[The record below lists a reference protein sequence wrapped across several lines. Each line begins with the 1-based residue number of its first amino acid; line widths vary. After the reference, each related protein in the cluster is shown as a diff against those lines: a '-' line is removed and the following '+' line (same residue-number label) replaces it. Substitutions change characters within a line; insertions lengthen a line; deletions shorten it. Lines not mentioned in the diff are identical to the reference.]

1 MSKQIFKFGEKS
13 GYIQNATSTFYDGR
27 HFRSKKEAG
36 YAQHLDILKKADD
49 PAERVAEWEY
59 EPHLE
64 VTCNGK
70 RVFTY
75 KIDFKVTY
83 ADGRIEYVEIKGFET
98 AYFKLKFKIVEAVNN
113 NFQDLDGHGE
123 GAVFNLNIEPFSDL
137 IIIK

>member
-1 MSKQIFKFGEKS
+1 MSKQIYKFGKQQ
-13 GYIQNATSTFYDGR
+13 GYIRNATSCMYDGR
-27 HFRSKKEAG
+27 HYRSKKEAG
-36 YAQHLDILKKADD
+36 YAQHLDILMKADD
-49 PAERVAEWEY
+49 INERVIEWEY

-83 ADGRIEYVEIKGFET
+83 GDDRIEYVEVKGFAT
-98 AYFKLKFKIVEAVNN
+98 NYWRLKFKVVEAVNN
-113 NFQDLDGHGE
+113 GFENSKG
-123 GAVFNLNIEPFSDL
+123 GAVFNLNIEPFSEL

>member
-1 MSKQIFKFGEKS
+1 MSKQTFKFGKKS

-49 PAERVAEWEY
+49 PAERVTEWEY

-83 ADGRIEYVEIKGFET
+83 ADERIEYIEVKGFAT
-98 AYFKLKFKIVEAVNN
+98 NYWRLKFKVVEAVNN
-113 NFQDLDGHGE
+113 NYCESKG
-123 GAVFNLNIEPFSDL
+123 GAVFKLNIEPFSDL

>member
-1 MSKQIFKFGEKS
+1 MSKQIYKFGKKQ
-13 GYIQNATSTFYDGR
+13 GYIRNAESTFYDGK

-36 YAQHLDILKKADD
+36 YAQHLDILKRANDD
-49 PAERVAEWEY
+49 SERVVEWEY

-75 KIDFKVTY
+75 KIDFKVIY
-83 ADGRIEYVEIKGFET
+83 ANGRIEYAEVKGFET
-98 AYFKLKFKIVEAVNN
+98 AYWRLKWKVVEAIN
-113 NFQDLDGHGE
+113 DGHSE
-123 GAVFNLNIEPFSDL
+123 MINGALFTLNIEPFSEL

>member
-1 MSKQIFKFGEKS
+1 MSKQIFKFGKKP

-75 KIDFKVTY
+75 KIDFKVIY
-83 ADGRIEYVEIKGFET
+83 ANGRIEYVEIKGFET
-98 AYFKLKFKIVEAVNN
+98 EYFKLKFKVVEAVN
-113 NFQDLDGHGE
+113 DGFDGTKL
-123 GAVFNLNIEPFSDL
+123 GAVFNLNIEPFSEL